1 MVLPVEAGLCGTI
14 QNKILPILKRQDVE
28 KAGIFGSWA
37 RGNAKTSSDVDFV
50 VELNQDKTLL
60 DLIDLKLDLEK
71 TLNKKVDVLTYNS
84 LYPLLKDKI
93 LEIL

>member
-84 LYPLLKDKI
+84 LHPLLKDKI